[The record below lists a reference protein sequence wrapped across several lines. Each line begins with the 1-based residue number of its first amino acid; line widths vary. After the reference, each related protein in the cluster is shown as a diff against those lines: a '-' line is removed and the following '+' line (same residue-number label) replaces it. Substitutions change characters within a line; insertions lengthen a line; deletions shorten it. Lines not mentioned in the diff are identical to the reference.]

1 MTWIFIAVGG
11 TFAVIDWYA
20 VWKKNRNIEAFAKP
34 FAMILLII
42 WALITGFVNDGFEF
56 QMLFIIL
63 GLVLCLAGDIFLFLP
78 PEKYFIYGLLAF
90 LAGHISYI
98 LGFGWFENIENNF
111 IPILFLAVVIIIV
124 SWQVM
129 IRIIQAIRKQAK
141 NMLIIPII
149 IYAIVI
155 SIMLFFAGLR
165 FFDTGWTTVGAF
177 LVSLG
182 ALFFYVSDVLN
193 AWERFVQKFQHDR
206 LIIMM
211 LYHLG
216 QYGIAIGAI
225 LQITGRLPG

>member
-63 GLVLCLAGDIFLFLP
+63 GLVFCLAGDIFLFLP
-78 PEKYFIYGLLAF
+78 PEKYFFYGLLAF

-225 LQITGRLPG
+225 LQFTGRLPG